1 MQEAPE
7 RSRLPLVGL
16 VVGVWAIIPPYLH
29 AFGKLN
35 VEHRVEI
42 ADHVIPGVAIL
53 AVSVLGLLLLRSAAP
68 SAILLFMGGGVI
80 ALSGFWMV
88 ATHVGLVKQARQDIV
103 PGGAVVWHSLPG
115 VAVLLLGV
123 AWTIRFWDTD
133 DTDEAPAAP

>member
-1 MQEAPE
+1 MREPSE
-7 RSRLPLVGL
+7 RSRLPFVGL
-16 VVGVWAIIPPYLH
+16 LVGVWAVIPPYLN

-42 ADHVIPGVAIL
+42 TDHVIPGITIL

-68 SAILLFMGGGVI
+68 SALLLFMGGGII
-80 ALSGFWMV
+80 ALCGFWMV
-88 ATHVGLVKQARQDIV
+88 ATHVGLVKQARQNIV

-133 DTDEAPAAP
+133 KADQAPSR